1 MVHCPLS
8 ALQSFGS
15 IVTARCW
22 KGNGEWAVESGP
34 CLPGA
39 PWPLLKSDRFG
50 TILPSQHQ
58 APIVVPVSI
67 KKAPRAVRCVR
78 TFNRTLCHYLIRYI
92 CEVIGRRQRSMPGSR
107 LPQGS
112 ENVFQT
118 IRARHAEAAVRGIT
132 LLHLSIVEPQGPALL
147 SARAAEFFTL
157 WILPSRALDIWE
169 RFRPGS

>member
-50 TILPSQHQ
+50 TILPSQH
-58 APIVVPVSI
+58 PVLMVARGSI
-67 KKAPRAVRCVR
+67 QKDLRAIRCARSCNR
-78 TFNRTLCHYLIRYI
+78 TFCRAAIRDGR
-92 CEVIGRRQRSMPGSR
+92 EVTGRRQRSMPGSR
-107 LPQGS
+107 LLQGS